1 MTPRSKERPRRVK
14 SPRKLPRKAEPQGI
28 LDFAHLAI
36 DAVESKKGSAIVLL
50 DVRNLSMFTDYFL
63 ICSGESERQI
73 KAIAGGVQE
82 ALDTGGLRRLG
93 HEGSAES
100 GWVLLDYGDLMV
112 HIFAPEQRDYYD
124 LEELWKEAPRVVK
137 IQ

>member
-1 MTPRSKERPRRVK
+1 MERTTRVK
-14 SPRKLPRKAEPQGI
+14 SPRKTPRKAEPQGA
-28 LDFAHLAI
+28 LDYAHLAI
-36 DAVESKKGSAIVLL
+36 DAIENKKGSDIVLL

-63 ICSGESERQI
+63 ICNGESERQI

-82 ALDTGGLRRLG
+82 ALGKGGMRRLG

-100 GWVLLDYGDLMV
+100 GWVLLDYADLMV
-112 HIFAPEQRDYYD
+112 HIFAPAQRDYYE
-124 LEELWKEAPRVVK
+124 LEELWKEAPRVVT

>member
-1 MTPRSKERPRRVK
+1 MPPAKVA
-14 SPRKLPRKAEPQGI
+14 RKRTTKKAAARGP

-36 DAVESKKGSAIVLL
+36 DAIEGKKGAQIVLL
-50 DVRNLSMFTDYFL
+50 DVHNISMFTDYFL
-63 ICSGESERQI
+63 ICSGDSERQI

-82 ALDTGGLRRLG
+82 ALDKEGMKRIG

-100 GWVLLDYGDLMV
+100 GWVLLDYGDLMI
-112 HIFAPEQRDYYD
+112 HIFSPEQRDYYQ
-124 LEELWKEAPRVVK
+124 LEELWKDAQTVVK

>member
-1 MTPRSKERPRRVK
+1 MERPRRVK
-14 SPRKLPRKAEPQGI
+14 APRKTPKPVEPRGI

-63 ICSGESERQI
+63 ICSGDSERQI

-82 ALDTGGLRRLG
+82 VLDKGGLRRLG

-112 HIFAPEQRDYYD
+112 HIFAPEQRDYYE